1 MVLSSQ
7 DFARDGE
14 DVAFGQTQTF
24 SGGKTKA
31 QAYDELLAN
40 HDLDYNVRA
49 KLRGEATLS
58 LAIHLLMGRGH
69 EKIVRLLLDV
79 DRIEIDPSDEEYGDD
94 DMWLEVA
101 PEHLTG
107 FTKDAVEKIQ
117 DACREINRRKPYAI
131 RFAGAREVLPD
142 VGPDWQDNLRQLLG
156 GKPSNHARRIRSEPP
171 RWADDGLSF
180 TNDGELKVYQ
190 ALKKIQAMCP
200 GDDTLSIFPLPAG
213 RLPGRTWEP
222 DVLVTYKK
230 RAGVLEIDGP
240 HHTARRA
247 MDMTRD
253 NLWLDAGVAFACRI
267 PVEVLNDPRELDLSL
282 KKFLKRLAET
292 R

>member
-1 MVLSSQ
+1 
-7 DFARDGE
+7 
-14 DVAFGQTQTF
+14 VASGGQTQGYF
-24 SGGKTKA
+24 GGGTGKSRA
-31 QAYDELLAN
+31 QTYDELLAN
-40 HDLDYNVRA
+40 DRLDYGVRA

-79 DRIEIDPSDEEYGDD
+79 ERIEVDPREQEYDD
-94 DMWLEVA
+94 DELWLEVA
-101 PEHLTG
+101 PEHMLG
-107 FTKDAVEKIQ
+107 FTSDAVEKIR
-117 DACREINRRKPYAI
+117 DVCNEIDKRKSYGI
-131 RFAGAREVLPD
+131 WFAGAREILPE

-156 GKPSNHARRIRSEPP
+156 GKPSNHARRIRNEPP
-171 RWADDGLSF
+171 RWVEDALSF

-200 GDDTLSIFPLPAG
+200 SDDTLGIFPLAGG
-213 RLPGRTWEP
+213 RLPGKTWEP

-240 HHTARRA
+240 HHNARRA
-247 MDMTRD
+247 MDKTRD
-253 NLWLDAGVAFACRI
+253 SLWLDAGAAFVDRI
-267 PVEVLNDPRELDLSL
+267 PVEALSDPREFDASL
-282 KKFLKRLAET
+282 RKFLKRLSET